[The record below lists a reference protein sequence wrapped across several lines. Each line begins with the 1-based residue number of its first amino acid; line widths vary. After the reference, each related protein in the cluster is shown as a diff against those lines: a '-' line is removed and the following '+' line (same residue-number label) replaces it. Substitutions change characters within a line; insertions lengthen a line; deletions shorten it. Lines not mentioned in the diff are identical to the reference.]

1 MMFVCLAVAL
11 HDVDGPILCQDGP
24 KIRLAG
30 IGATELDGSCR
41 PNQPCVPGDPF
52 DQRRRM
58 ATAAIGASI
67 AREDRRLQGHVWF
80 ARPVALRCESDGTM
94 SYQRVVA
101 RCTNGAGH
109 DLACEAIR
117 LGVALRWAR
126 YDRLGR
132 LEDCGR

>member
-1 MMFVCLAVAL
+1 MLFVCLAIAL

-41 PNQPCVPGDPF
+41 SNQPCVVGNPF
-52 DQRRRM
+52 DQRLRM

-67 AREDRRLQGHVWF
+67 AREDRRPNGHVWF
-80 ARPVALRCESDGTM
+80 ARPIALRCESDGTM
-94 SYQRVVA
+94 SYRRLVA
-101 RCTNGAGH
+101 RCSNPAGQ

-117 LGVALRWAR
+117 LGVAVRWDR
-126 YDRLGR
+126 YDPLGR
-132 LEDCGR
+132 LRECGR